1 MRPHQSAPRS
11 TRCAPLE
18 VGAPNAQSTHV
29 QSTNAHPALCTASR
43 LHHVVGAVERL
54 RRDGGAQGLA
64 IGGQRDR
71 ARQALLAIVRSFGP
85 KPLAALAGGYVNFFR
100 SIPLILTILWIYF
113 LMPVVLRGLTGN
125 VNFSVGPIHAALTAF
140 VLAESAYYC
149 EIVRAGIGSVRTGQ
163 MQAAQSLGMT
173 RWQGL
178 RHIVL
183 PQAFRNMTPSL
194 INQTIALLKD
204 TSLVYVISL
213 HDFLG
218 AATKI
223 GQRDGRV
230 VEVYIF
236 VALIY
241 LAVCSFGAWLVTHT
255 QQKAARAAR

>member
-1 MRPHQSAPRS
+1 M
-11 TRCAPLE
+11 
-18 VGAPNAQSTHV
+18 GYDFDW
-29 QSTNAHPALCTASR
+29 ASLAR
-43 LHHVVGAVERL
+43 AWPVLL
-54 RRDGGAQGLA
+54 QGLQMTA
-64 IGGQRDR
+64 FLVAVGMGAGIALGT
-71 ARQALLAIVRSFGP
+71 LLAIVRMFGP
-85 KPLAALAGGYVNFFR
+85 APLAWVAGGYVNLFR
-100 SIPLILTILWIYF
+100 SIPLILTILWFYF
-113 LMPVVLRGLTGN
+113 LMPVVMRSVTGDPN
-125 VNFSVGPIHAALTAF
+125 LSVGPIYAAVAAF

-149 EIVRAGIGSVRTGQ
+149 EIVRAGIGSVRAGQ

-178 RHIVL
+178 AHIVL

-236 VALIY
+236 VALVY
-241 LAVCSFGAWLVTHT
+241 LALCSAGAWMVTWL
-255 QQKAARAAR
+255 QQRGAAAAR

>member
-1 MRPHQSAPRS
+1 MTYDFDWTSLVRAW
-11 TRCAPLE
+11 PLL
-18 VGAPNAQSTHV
+18 Q
-29 QSTNAHPALCTASR
+29 
-43 LHHVVGAVERL
+43 
-54 RRDGGAQGLA
+54 QGLLMTA
-64 IGGQRDR
+64 FLVAVGMVAGIALGT
-71 ARQALLAIVRSFGP
+71 LLAIVRSFGP
-85 KPLAALAGGYVNFFR
+85 RSVAALAGGYVNFFR

-113 LMPVVLRGLTGN
+113 LMPVVLRALTGDAN
-125 VNFSVGPIHAALTAF
+125 LSVGPIYAALTAF

-149 EIVRAGIGSVRTGQ
+149 EIVRAGIGSVRAEQ
-163 MQAAQSLGMT
+163 MQAAQSLGVT

-178 RHIVL
+178 QHIVL

-218 AATKI
+218 AATKV

-236 VALIY
+236 VALVY
-241 LAVCSFGAWLVTHT
+241 LAVCTLGAWLVTHF
-255 QQKAARAAR
+255 QQRQLRAAR